1 MLTKKDS
8 TKETKVKLSKVNA
21 LNKNAEE
28 NSYCCSQSSLSIPS
42 PSKPI
47 KPNNSIPSKNQDAQ
61 EKKSSYKTRLTIKY
75 DIGYQNK
82 FFIRGK
88 GANLSW
94 DKGQEFTNVKPDEWI
109 WETEIPFNQ
118 CEFKVL
124 INDEIYEIGENH
136 FLNCGSSVVYTPHF
150 N

>member
-8 TKETKVKLSKVNA
+8 TKETKIKPVKTRNIDKTP
-21 LNKNAEE
+21 K
-28 NSYCCSQSSLSIPS
+28 CCSQSSSDSASAKGI
-42 PSKPI
+42 KPI
-47 KPNNSIPSKNQDAQ
+47 DTIPSKSQDTQ
-61 EKKSSYKTRLTIKY
+61 EKKSSYKTRLTVKY

-88 GANLSW
+88 GAGLSW
-94 DKGQEFTNVKPDEWI
+94 DKGQELTNVKPDEWI
-109 WETEIPFNQ
+109 WETQVSFSQ

-150 N
+150 